1 MSRVVT
7 TPALDAH
14 PHRLVAAPVDR
25 HDPVVRDLVDR
36 AAARAHERGREEGH
50 REGVAAATTHARELA
65 DALTEALERATTAA
79 ASARTEQVE
88 AVLELGVAIAEAVL
102 GHEPHDGGQAV
113 AVRVREALDQV
124 VEPAATVH
132 VHPGDH
138 DLVARALADRGVEVV
153 EDSTLAPGDAR
164 VRGGWAEVDLT
175 RATAWQALR
184 GVLDGR

>member
-7 TPALDAH
+7 TSTLDAR
-14 PHRLVAAPVDR
+14 PHRLVAAPADQ
-25 HDPVVRDLVDR
+25 HDPVVRDLVER

-50 REGVAAATTHARELA
+50 REGVAAAADHARELA
-65 DALTEALERATTAA
+65 AALAEALERATTAA
-79 ASARTEQVE
+79 ATARTEQVE
-88 AVLELGVAIAEAVL
+88 ALFEMGVAIAEAVL

-113 AVRVREALDQV
+113 AARVREALDQV

-153 EDSTLAPGDAR
+153 EDPTLVPGDAR

-175 RATAWQALR
+175 RATALQAIR